1 MSIVTGQIGS
11 VKESK
16 KEHQPASTEVPVTL
30 PPNAKKRKL
39 EEATPGTA
47 TERAITDD
55 SKADYMIYTI
65 RSSETSDVVAVLI
78 EAKTTHHA
86 RFKHALAQ
94 VSSQFSW

>member
-65 RSSETSDVVAVLI
+65 RSSETSDVD
-78 EAKTTHHA
+78 H
-86 RFKHALAQ
+86 RN
-94 VSSQFSW
+94 